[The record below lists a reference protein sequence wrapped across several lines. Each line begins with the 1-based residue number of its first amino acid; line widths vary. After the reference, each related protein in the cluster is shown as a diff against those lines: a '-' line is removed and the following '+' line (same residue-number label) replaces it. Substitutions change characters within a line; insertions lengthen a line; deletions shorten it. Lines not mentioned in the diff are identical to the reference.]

1 MQMKRLMA
9 RMACYQEAVA
19 AARQAGMTW
28 MEIGD
33 RMGVPGEAARK
44 AFARAVAAMQ
54 AGRLVPLEQTPLPP
68 DPQATAAVRPVTA
81 KPYTPGPLTGEQQQ
95 ERPARPGWT
104 NIPIDKPLK

>member
-33 RMGVPGEAARK
+33 RVGMPGEAARK

-54 AGRLVPLEQTPLPP
+54 AGRLVPREQLPLP
-68 DPQATAAVRPVTA
+68 DPSA
-81 KPYTPGPLTGEQQQ
+81 
-95 ERPARPGWT
+95 RPAQAAPAPGDT
-104 NIPIDKPLK
+104 KKPVPIPGRHPSGRHLLPGEKLRDDGLEF

>member
-9 RMACYQEAVA
+9 RLACYQQAIV

-44 AFARAVAAMQ
+44 AFARATAAMQ
-54 AGRLVPLEQTPLPP
+54 TGRLVPLEQAPLP
-68 DPQATAAVRPVTA
+68 DPQATATVRIVTA